1 MLRPV
6 ISETKVKAVRDLL
19 QESERIVITCHMA
32 PDGDAVGSSLGL
44 LHTLANIGKEVR
56 IVTPDRIPETLR
68 FLPGAKDI
76 VPYSK
81 YTEFAGKLL
90 NDADL
95 IFCLDFNALYRVD
108 RMKDALEQ
116 SKAKK
121 ILVDHHESP
130 QDFTD
135 VAISHPD
142 QSSTSMLLFRLLCRL
157 ELFNMIDR
165 KAATCIYTGM
175 MTDTGNFS
183 YNSNDPDLY
192 VVIAELVRKG
202 INKDDIYKRVMDTKK
217 ANVLKL
223 NGYAV
228 ANMQLFPEHKAVLLT
243 LSAEELKRYSYQRGD
258 TEGLVNEPLS
268 IEDVIYSVFLRED
281 ERHIK
286 VSTRSKGD
294 FPVNKICEKYFNGGG
309 HVNAAG
315 GEIECTLDEAVEMF
329 KTTLA
334 DMEKY
339 LESKKTDNK

>member
-183 YNSNDPDLY
+183 YNCSDPELY
-192 VVIAELVRKG
+192 IVVAELLKKG
-202 INKDDIYKRVMDTKK
+202 ADKERLYRALFNTYSENCLRLNAYAILNRMEVYPEDGAALI
-217 ANVLKL
+217 VLSRDEL
-223 NGYAV
+223 NRYHYA
-228 ANMQLFPEHKAVLLT
+228 K
-243 LSAEELKRYSYQRGD
+243 GD
-258 TEGLVNEPLS
+258 TEGLVNRPLS
-268 IEDVIYSVFLRED
+268 IPGIHYSAFLREEAD
-281 ERHIK
+281 MVK
-286 VSTRSKGD
+286 VSMRSVGD
-294 FPVNKICEKYFNGGG
+294 FPVNILCKEYFGGGG
-309 HVNAAG
+309 HLNASG
-315 GEIECTLDEAVEMF
+315 GEFYGTLDEAA
-329 KTTLA
+329 TLFRSLLK
-334 DMEKY
+334 ENKKKY
-339 LESKKTDNK
+339 LANVKD

>member
-6 ISETKVKAVRDLL
+6 ISETKVKAVGDML

-44 LHTLANIGKEVR
+44 VHTLANIGKEARV
-56 IVTPDRIPETLR
+56 VTPDRIPETLK

-81 YTEFAGKLL
+81 YTDFATKLIS
-90 NDADL
+90 DADL
-95 IFCLDFNALYRVD
+95 IFCLDYNALYRVD
-108 RMKDALEQ
+108 RMKDILE
-116 SKAKK
+116 SATAKK

-130 QDFTD
+130 QNFTD
-135 VAISHPD
+135 IIISHPD

-202 INKDDIYKRVMDTKK
+202 INKDEIYKRVMDTKK
-217 ANVLKL
+217 ANVLRL

-228 ANMQLFPEHKAVLLT
+228 SRMKMFPEHHAALIT
-243 LSAEELKRYSYQRGD
+243 LSADELKQFDYQRGD
-258 TEGLVNEPLS
+258 TEGLVNQPLS
-268 IEDVIYSVFLRED
+268 IEEVFYSTFLRED
-281 ERHIK
+281 EQHIK

-294 FPVNKICEKYFNGGG
+294 FPVNRICEKYYNGGG

-315 GEIECTLDEAVEMF
+315 GEVACSLEEAEAIFMSTLTDV
-329 KTTLA
+329 
-334 DMEKY
+334 EKY
-339 LESKKTDNK
+339 LEEKQQQ

>member
-44 LHTLANIGKEVR
+44 LHTLANIGKEAR

-90 NDADL
+90 HDADL
-95 IFCLDFNALYRVD
+95 IFCLDYNALYRVD

-116 SKAKK
+116 ATAKK

-135 VAISHPD
+135 VTISHPD

-175 MTDTGNFS
+175 MTDTGNFT
-183 YNSNDPDLY
+183 YNSNEADLY
-192 VVIAELVRKG
+192 VVIAELLRKG
-202 INKDDIYKRVMDTKK
+202 INKDRIFQQACNTLSESSLR
-217 ANVLKL
+217 L
-223 NGYAV
+223 NGYAISEK
-228 ANMQLFPEHKAVLLT
+228 MQLFPDHKAALIT
-243 LSAEELKRYSYQRGD
+243 LGADELQRFSYEKGD
-258 TEGLVNEPLS
+258 TEGLVNKPLA
-268 IEDVIYSVFLRED
+268 IPDVIWSVYLRQD
-281 ERHIK
+281 PDLVK
-286 VSTRSKGD
+286 VSMRSKGN
-294 FPVNKICEKYFNGGG
+294 FPVNVICSDHFGGGG
-309 HVNAAG
+309 HKNAAG
-315 GEIECTLDEAVEMF
+315 GEFYGSLDECVRL
-329 KTTLA
+329 LA
-334 DMEKY
+334 SIMPDYDSNLPQSK
-339 LESKKTDNK
+339 ESR

>member
-1 MLRPV
+1 M
-6 ISETKVKAVRDLL
+6 DLL
-19 QESERIVITCHMA
+19 QESEHIVITCHMA
-32 PDGDAVGSSLGL
+32 PDGDAVGASLGL
-44 LHTLANIGKEVR
+44 LHTLANIGKVAR
-56 IVTPDRIPETLR
+56 IVTPDRIPETLK

-90 NDADL
+90 HDADL

-108 RMKDALEQ
+108 RMKDALE
-116 SKAKK
+116 SARGRK

-135 VAISHPD
+135 VVISHPE

-157 ELFNMIDR
+157 GLFNLIDR
-165 KAATCIYTGM
+165 KAAACIYTGM

-192 VVIAELVRKG
+192 TVIAELVRKG

-223 NGYAV
+223 NGYAMST
-228 ANMQLFPEHKAVLLT
+228 MQMFPERKAALLV
-243 LSAEELKRYSYQRGD
+243 LSADDLKRFDYQRGD
-258 TEGLVNEPLS
+258 TEGLVNQPLS
-268 IEDVIYSVFLRED
+268 AEDVIYSAFLRED

-309 HVNAAG
+309 HVNASG
-315 GEIECTLDEAVEMF
+315 GELECSLDEAIEIF
-329 KTTLA
+329 KLTLN
-334 DMEKY
+334 DMDEY
-339 LESKKTDNK
+339 LATKKSRN

>member
-44 LHTLANIGKEVR
+44 LHTLANIGKAAR

-90 NDADL
+90 HDADL
-95 IFCLDFNALYRVD
+95 IFCLDYNALYRVD

-116 SKAKK
+116 ATAKK

-135 VAISHPD
+135 VTISHPD

-192 VVIAELVRKG
+192 VTIAELVRKG
-202 INKDDIYKRVMDTKK
+202 INKDEIYKRVMDTKK

-228 ANMQLFPEHKAVLLT
+228 ANMQLFPEHKAALLT
-243 LSAEELKRYSYQRGD
+243 LSAEELKRYNYQRGD

-315 GEIECTLDEAVEMF
+315 GEIECTLEEAVALF

-339 LESKKTDNK
+339 LESKGK

>member
-6 ISETKVKAVRDLL
+6 ISESKVKAVSDLL
-19 QESERIVITCHMA
+19 QESDRIVITCHMA
-32 PDGDAVGSSLGL
+32 PDGDAIGSSLGL
-44 LHTLANIGKEVR
+44 LHTLANIGKEARV
-56 IVTPDRIPETLR
+56 VTPDRIPETLR

-108 RMKDALEQ
+108 RMKDALE
-116 SKAKK
+116 SASARK

-202 INKDDIYKRVMDTKK
+202 INKDEIYKRVMDTKK

-228 ANMQLFPEHKAVLLT
+228 SNMQLFPEHKAALLT
-243 LSAEELKRYSYQRGD
+243 LSADELKRYNYQRGD
-258 TEGLVNEPLS
+258 TEGLVNEPLA

-281 ERHIK
+281 EHHIK

-315 GEIECTLDEAVEMF
+315 GEIECSLEEAVEMF
-329 KTTLA
+329 KSTLA
-334 DMEKY
+334 DMEQY
-339 LESKKTDNK
+339 LKSKTIK

>member
-44 LHTLANIGKEVR
+44 LHTLANIGKEAR

-108 RMKDALEQ
+108 RMKDALE
-116 SKAKK
+116 SATAKK

-135 VAISHPD
+135 VTISHPE

-175 MTDTGNFS
+175 MTDTGNFT
-183 YNSNDPDLY
+183 YNSNEADLY
-192 VVIAELVRKG
+192 VVIAELLRKG
-202 INKDDIYKRVMDTKK
+202 INKDRIFQQACNTLSESSLR
-217 ANVLKL
+217 L
-223 NGYAV
+223 NGYAISEK
-228 ANMQLFPEHKAVLLT
+228 MQLFPDHKAALIT
-243 LSAEELKRYSYQRGD
+243 LGADELQRFSYEKGD
-258 TEGLVNEPLS
+258 TEGLVNKPLA
-268 IEDVIYSVFLRED
+268 IPDVIWSVYLRQD
-281 ERHIK
+281 PDLVK
-286 VSTRSKGD
+286 VSMRSKGN
-294 FPVNKICEKYFNGGG
+294 FPVNVICSDHFGGGG
-309 HVNAAG
+309 HKNAAG
-315 GEIECTLDEAVEMF
+315 GEFYGSLDECVRLLTSIMPDYDSNLPQS
-329 KTTLA
+329 K
-334 DMEKY
+334 
-339 LESKKTDNK
+339 ESR

>member
-1 MLRPV
+1 MLRP
-6 ISETKVKAVRDLL
+6 IIAESDIKAVRDLL
-19 QESERIVITCHMA
+19 EESERIVITCHMA

-44 LHTLANIGKEVR
+44 SHTLANIGKEAR

-81 YTEFAGKLL
+81 YTDFATKLL
-90 NDADL
+90 EDADL

-108 RMKDALEQ
+108 RMSDAL
-116 SKAKK
+116 SCASAKK

-135 VAISHPD
+135 VVISHPD
-142 QSSTSMLLFRLLCRL
+142 QSSTSALIFRLLCRL

-165 KAATCIYTGM
+165 KAAACIYTGM

-192 VVIAELVRKG
+192 TIIAELVRKG
-202 INKDDIYKRVMDTKK
+202 INKDDIYKRVMNTKK

-228 ANMQLFPEHKAVLLT
+228 SRMEIFEEHKAALLV
-243 LSAEELKRYSYQRGD
+243 LSADDLKNFNYERGD
-258 TEGLVNEPLS
+258 TEGLVNEPLA

-281 ERHIK
+281 DRHIK

-294 FPVNKICEKYFNGGG
+294 FPVNRICERYFNGGG

-315 GEIECTLDEAVEMF
+315 GELPCSLDEAIDIF
-329 KTTLA
+329 KSTLTFM
-334 DMEKY
+334 DEYLKEK
-339 LESKKTDNK
+339 NQR

>member
-6 ISETKVKAVRDLL
+6 ISETKVKAVGDML

-44 LHTLANIGKEVR
+44 VHTLANIGKEARV
-56 IVTPDRIPETLR
+56 VTPDRIPETLK

-81 YTEFAGKLL
+81 YTDFATKLIS
-90 NDADL
+90 DADL
-95 IFCLDFNALYRVD
+95 IFCLDYNALYRVD
-108 RMKDALEQ
+108 RMKDILE
-116 SKAKK
+116 SATAKK

-130 QDFTD
+130 QNFTD
-135 VAISHPD
+135 IIISHPD

-202 INKDDIYKRVMDTKK
+202 INKDEIYKRVMDTKK
-217 ANVLKL
+217 ANVLRL

-228 ANMQLFPEHKAVLLT
+228 SRMKMFPEHHAALIT
-243 LSAEELKRYSYQRGD
+243 LSADELKQFDYQRGD
-258 TEGLVNEPLS
+258 TEGLVNQPLS
-268 IEDVIYSVFLRED
+268 IEEVFYSTFLRED
-281 ERHIK
+281 EQHIK

-294 FPVNKICEKYFNGGG
+294 FPVNRICEKYYNGGG

-315 GEIECTLDEAVEMF
+315 GEVACSLEEAEAIFMSTLTDV
-329 KTTLA
+329 
-334 DMEKY
+334 EKY
-339 LESKKTDNK
+339 LEEKQQR